1 MTVKS
6 WMQVQE
12 KYIKR
17 YPGNSITDPRNR
29 TPIQT
34 YQAVEDLDRKY
45 PKLKGLYMKNRGERV

>member
-6 WMQVQE
+6 WQPVFKMLKQ
-12 KYIKR
+12 KH
-17 YPGNSITDPRNR
+17 PGNSITDPRNR

-45 PKLKGLYMKNRGERV
+45 PKLKGLYMRNRGDRV